1 MLHTSVLIVTLF
13 KCVSFF
19 PEIRIYKLCQQKGFL
34 ALKNQDSLNEILPA
48 FSISYTSV
56 VGNEIFE
63 HEFFFLSHKFLLP
76 APPRLSADFMLAKP
90 KTGQGSV
97 LVPLSSLRSLLAL

>member
-1 MLHTSVLIVTLF
+1 M
-13 KCVSFF
+13 C
-19 PEIRIYKLCQQKGFL
+19 KLL
-34 ALKNQDSLNEILPA
+34 PRNQDLQALSTKRIFSSKKSGSLNEILPA

-63 HEFFFLSHKFLLP
+63 HEFFFLSCKFLLP
-76 APPRLSADFMLAKP
+76 APTRLSVDFMLAKP